1 MPLSYLTVLSLI
13 GFLSGS
19 LPFGW
24 IVARLAGIEIREHG
38 SGNIG
43 MTNVWR
49 VLGWKHGLSVLILD
63 VLKGLLPVLLAARL
77 MATVNPPG
85 LTPDGRNWLLLICG
99 LAAILG
105 HTFTPWLRF
114 KGGKGVATSLGVLIA
129 LFKIWALL
137 PLGIFLLLLAL
148 TRMVSLSSILAA
160 LSVGLATVFVPEL
173 RPFMAFGIPI
183 ALLVIWTH
191 RENIGRIINGT
202 ERRIGRRKKVRA
214 GGEPEQTSPG
224 A

>member
-1 MPLSYLTVLSLI
+1 MPLYYLTVLTLI

-24 IVARLAGIEIREHG
+24 MVARLGGMDIREHG

-49 VLGWKHGLSVLILD
+49 VMGWKPGLSVLILD
-63 VLKGLLPVLLAARL
+63 VLKGLLPVLLAGRI

-85 LTPDGRNWLLLICG
+85 LTLDGRNWLLLICG
-99 LAAILG
+99 IASILG

-129 LFKIWALL
+129 LFKIWVLL
-137 PLGIFLLLLAL
+137 PLGIFIVLLAL

-160 LSVGLATVFVPEL
+160 LSVGLATVFVAEL
-173 RPFMAFGIPI
+173 RPFMAFGIPVF
-183 ALLVIWTH
+183 LLVLWTH
-191 RENIGRIINGT
+191 RSNIRRIMNGT
-202 ERRIGRRKKVRA
+202 ENRVGRKKA
-214 GGEPEQTSPG
+214 SPT
-224 A
+224 

>member
-1 MPLSYLTVLSLI
+1 VLALI

-24 IVARLAGIEIREHG
+24 IVARLGGMDIREHG

-49 VLGWKHGLSVLILD
+49 VMGWKHGLSVLVLD
-63 VLKGLLPVLLAARL
+63 ILKGLLPVLLAGWL
-77 MATVNPPG
+77 MARVNPPG
-85 LTPDGRNWLLLICG
+85 LTLDGRSWLLLITG
-99 LAAILG
+99 FAAILG

-129 LFKIWALL
+129 LFKFWVLL
-137 PLGIFLLLLAL
+137 PLGIFLVLLAL

-160 LSVGLATVFVPEL
+160 LSVGLATLLVPEL

-183 ALLVIWTH
+183 SLLVIWTH
-191 RENIGRIINGT
+191 RSNIRRIMDGT
-202 ERRIGRRKKVRA
+202 ESRVGRKSKA
-214 GGEPEQTSPG
+214 TPDTDS
-224 A
+224 